1 MDGSIDL
8 RLVMTLVGM
17 LVSVAGASAVAK
29 MQIKVILE
37 KLDDIE
43 SRFRVLDST
52 TDKQETSIET
62 LEQRMS
68 VLSGMMSPDN
78 LRRDHMT
85 LAELMT
91 NVKQLRDDVNHLE
104 KMHNTVHP
112 PVSNTRKAP

>member
-29 MQIKVILE
+29 MQIKAILE
-37 KLDDIE
+37 KLDDME

-85 LAELMT
+85 LAELMA

-112 PVSNTRKAP
+112 PVSNTRKAS

>member
-37 KLDDIE
+37 KLDDME

>member
-1 MDGSIDL
+1 MDGSIDI

-37 KLDDIE
+37 KLDDME

-85 LAELMT
+85 LAELLT
-91 NVKQLRDDVNHLE
+91 NVKQMRDDINHLE

-112 PVSNTRKAP
+112 PVSAIRKAD

>member
-8 RLVMTLVGM
+8 RLVLTLVGM

-37 KLDDIE
+37 KLDDME

-62 LEQRMS
+62 MEQRMS
-68 VLSGMMSPDN
+68 VLSGMLSPDN

-91 NVKQLRDDVNHLE
+91 NVRQIREDVNHLE

-112 PVSNTRKAP
+112 PVSPIRKAD

>member
-8 RLVMTLVGM
+8 RLVLTLVGM

-37 KLDDIE
+37 KLDDME

-62 LEQRMS
+62 MEQRMS
-68 VLSGMMSPDN
+68 VLSGMLSPDN

-85 LAELMT
+85 LAELMA
-91 NVKQLRDDVNHLE
+91 NVKQIREDVNHLE

-112 PVSNTRKAP
+112 PVSQIRKAD

>member
-37 KLDDIE
+37 KLDDME

-85 LAELMT
+85 LAELMA
-91 NVKQLRDDVNHLE
+91 NVRQIREDVNHLE

-112 PVSNTRKAP
+112 PVSQVRKAD

>member
-8 RLVMTLVGM
+8 RLVMTLLGM

-37 KLDDIE
+37 KLEDME

-85 LAELMT
+85 LAELMA

>member
-29 MQIKVILE
+29 MQIKAILE
-37 KLDDIE
+37 KLDDME

-85 LAELMT
+85 LAELMA

>member
-1 MDGSIDL
+1 MDGSIEL
-8 RLVMTLVGM
+8 RVVMTLVGM

-43 SRFRVLDST
+43 STFRVLDST
-52 TDKQETSIET
+52 TAKQETSIET

-85 LAELMT
+85 LAELMA
-91 NVKQLRDDVNHLE
+91 NVKHLRDDVNHLE
-104 KMHNTVHP
+104 KMHNSVHP
-112 PVSNTRKAP
+112 PVSNTRKAS

>member
-8 RLVMTLVGM
+8 RLVMTLLGM

-37 KLDDIE
+37 KLDDME

-85 LAELMT
+85 LAELMA
-91 NVKQLRDDVNHLE
+91 NVRQIREDVNHLE
-104 KMHNTVHP
+104 KMHNTVHA
-112 PVSNTRKAP
+112 PVSPIRKAP

>member
-8 RLVMTLVGM
+8 RLVVTLAGM
-17 LVSVAGASAVAK
+17 LVSVVAASAVAK

-37 KLDDIE
+37 RLDDME
-43 SRFRVLDST
+43 LRFRALDST

-62 LEQRMS
+62 LGQRMS
-68 VLSGMMSPDN
+68 ILSGMLSPAN

-85 LAELMT
+85 LAELLT
-91 NVKQLRDDVNHLE
+91 NVKQMQDNITHLE

-112 PVSNTRKAP
+112 PVKDNREAS